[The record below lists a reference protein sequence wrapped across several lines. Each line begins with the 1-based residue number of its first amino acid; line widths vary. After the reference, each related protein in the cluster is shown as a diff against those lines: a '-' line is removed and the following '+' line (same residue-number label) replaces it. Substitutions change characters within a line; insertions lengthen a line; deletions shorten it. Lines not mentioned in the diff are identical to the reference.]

1 MTAMRRGKRRI
12 IPGMFRRHDRSP
24 MFKAL
29 FASVLLALPVASMAQ
44 QTAKPAAPATG
55 SVEHPRVVMHT
66 SQGDF
71 TLELFPEK
79 APKSVANFLQYV
91 RDGFYDGTVFH
102 RVVNGYLV
110 QGGLYSRDLTQR
122 RTRAAIPSEADNGL
136 SNLRGTVAVARGGDP
151 NSGTSQFF
159 VNLVD
164 NRRLDYVG
172 NQTGLTWGFAV
183 FAKIA
188 SGMDVVDKIAALPTR
203 AQGPFVGDVPNPL
216 VIIDSATVVGEEK
229 AASAAAG
236 SAAAPA
242 QPANGK
248 PAAPAATKPA
258 ATKPAATKKGE
269 KKPATPT
276 GT

>member
-1 MTAMRRGKRRI
+1 MLRAVLA
-12 IPGMFRRHDRSP
+12 S
-24 MFKAL
+24 AL
-29 FASVLLALPVASMAQ
+29 LVLPAASLAQA
-44 QTAKPAAPATG
+44 AKPATPPPAP
-55 SVEHPRVVMHT
+55 VEHPRVAIHT

-71 TLELFPEK
+71 TLELYPEK

-102 RVVNGYLV
+102 RVVNGYMV

-136 SNLRGTVAVARGGDP
+136 SNLRGTVAVARGTDP

-172 NQTGLTWGFAV
+172 NQSSLTWGFAV
-183 FAKIA
+183 FGKVV
-188 SGMDVVDKIAALPTR
+188 SGMDTIEKIAALPTR

-216 VIIDSATVVGEEK
+216 VVIESASVVGEEK
-229 AASAAAG
+229 AAPAPSA
-236 SAAAPA
+236 SAAPA
-242 QPANGK
+242 GAAKEPAK
-248 PAAPAATKPA
+248 TPAP
-258 ATKPAATKKGE
+258 KKGE
-269 KKPATPT
+269 KKPAAASRPA
-276 GT
+276 